1 VEILSLTLKNFK
13 THSDRHFTFQP
24 GTNAIS
30 GENGAGKTSLLEA
43 IAWVLFDHKGDY
55 KTDDLIRN
63 GTNVAQAT
71 VQFVSSRD
79 QRTYEVQ
86 RNTRSGYTIF
96 DPQLNE
102 KLNLTR
108 IKEEVHPWLRENMG
122 VAPGTDLSE
131 LFATTIGVPQGTYT
145 VDFLLTGERRK
156 AIFDRVLKVEEYQK
170 TNKDLLSLEKF
181 SKAKLEAIEREIAQ
195 YEEALLEWDG
205 LKLKEQTLTSEITTV
220 KTDLTQWKTR
230 LTQLQTEQQKIQQL
244 VNQIHQINQ
253 TILQTTTQIQTQT
266 QTQERLATE
275 LQTAQQS
282 VAICTDRRE
291 TYQAYIQTEAQ
302 LKQLEQQRQ
311 TQQKLMQ
318 QRQNLAQQ
326 LSDRAS
332 KLATLEHQIDRFK
345 TQEKELQQIQPKLLE
360 QTRLEA
366 KQQQTSQLLQQHQ
379 AEQQNLLREEKRLSQ
394 LKLRQTQAHKEIT
407 QLETLGKTLG
417 EIPELEALRSRYQQQ
432 LSRIAAATQFETELQ
447 AVLEQAEAGQLTEAI
462 ALLKTLPNQAHLNQL
477 HQFITSGETARQEV
491 IDRLEGI
498 MADLGEQVERDQIQR
513 QIDEAG
519 RRLQTLRQQQ
529 SQYLTL
535 EGKRSDAAAIAHEIT
550 EVTSHVT
557 QVQAQQ
563 NQEPAWRSAL
573 ATIQAEI
580 QALEDPKGRSRLL
593 ERDLRQRE
601 TIEQQLGQLRIQG
614 TKLEQE
620 TARIDR
626 ELTGFTNLTAELAAI
641 MTWRETHQSAHALYL
656 EHQQSANSY
665 KPKLQ
670 AWEEATKRL
679 ENAQETLEALQQ
691 QVAQLL
697 VGYDE
702 VQVQQMQAAYQEAQE
717 QSITLRA
724 RLPEKQ
730 KRLVDLQEQV
740 AKLSQIQEKSTLAQD
755 HLKERQRI
763 DRFIKFSRKAY
774 KEAGPKITE
783 RYLQNISREADRL
796 FRELLN
802 RPNVALEWTRDYEIL
817 VREGAHTRRLVNLSG
832 GEQMCAAL
840 AVRLALLK
848 VLADVDVA
856 FFDEPTTNMDR
867 QRRLQLAEA
876 IGNIKTFRQLF
887 VISHD
892 DTFEQVTEN
901 VILVEREV

>member
-1 VEILSLTLKNFK
+1 VEILSVTLKNFK

-30 GENGAGKTSLLEA
+30 GENGAGKTSILEA

-63 GTNVAQAT
+63 GTNVAQVT

-102 KLNLTR
+102 KMNLTR

-122 VAPGTDLSE
+122 VAAGTDLSE
-131 LFATTIGVPQGTYT
+131 LFSSTIGVPQGTYT

-181 SKAKLEAIEREIAQ
+181 SKGKVETIEREIAQ

-205 LKLKEQTLTSEITTV
+205 LALKEQTLTTEITTV
-220 KTDLTQWKTR
+220 KTDLLHWETR
-230 LTQLQTEQQKIQQL
+230 LTQLQTEQQQIQQL
-244 VNQIHQINQ
+244 VNQIQQLNQ
-253 TILQTTTQIQTQT
+253 KILQSSTQIQAQT
-266 QTQERLATE
+266 QALEKLEADVI
-275 LQTAQQS
+275 TAKQS
-282 VAICTDRRE
+282 VTICTDRRE
-291 TYQAYIQTEAQ
+291 IYQAYVQTEEQ

-318 QRQNLAQQ
+318 QRQTLTQQ

-332 KLATLEHQIDRFK
+332 KLATLDHQIDRFK
-345 TQEKELQQIQPKLLE
+345 ASELELLQLQPKLLE

-366 KQQQTSQLLQQHQ
+366 KQQQISQQIQQHQ
-379 AEQQNLLREEKRLSQ
+379 AQQQNLIREEKRLAQ
-394 LKLRQTQAHKEIT
+394 LKLRQTQAQKEIT
-407 QLETLGKTLG
+407 QLETLEKAIR
-417 EIPELEALRSRYQQQ
+417 EIPDLEAARSRYQQQ

-447 AVLEQAEAGQLTEAI
+447 EVLDQAEAGQLTEAI
-462 ALLKTLPNQAHLNQL
+462 ALLKTLPNQASLKPL
-477 HQFITSGETARQEV
+477 HRAITSGETARQEV
-491 IDRLEGI
+491 IERLEGI
-498 MADLGEQVERDQIQR
+498 MADLGEQVEGDRIQQ
-513 QIDEAG
+513 QIDETS
-519 RRLQTLRQQQ
+519 RRLQALRQQQ

-535 EGKRSDAAAIAHEIT
+535 EGKRTDASAIATEIT
-550 EVTSHVT
+550 EVTLHVN
-557 QVQAQQ
+557 QVQAEQ
-563 NQEPAWRSAL
+563 NREPELRSAL
-573 ATIQAEI
+573 ATVQTSL

-601 TIEQQLGQLRIQG
+601 TIEQQQGQLRLQG
-614 TKLEQE
+614 AKLEQE
-620 TARIDR
+620 SDRVDR
-626 ELTGFTNLTAELAAI
+626 ELLTFTDLAADLAKT
-641 MTWRETHQSAHALYL
+641 MTWRETHQSEYSLYL

-670 AWEEATKRL
+670 QFQEATTRL
-679 ENAQETLEALQQ
+679 ENAQETLEALEK

-702 VQVQQMQAAYQEAQE
+702 TRVREMQAAFTEAQE

-724 RLPEKQ
+724 QLPEKQ
-730 KRLVDLQEQV
+730 KRLIDVQEQV
-740 AKLSQIQEKSTLAQD
+740 AKLTQVREKSAIAQN
-755 HLKERQRI
+755 HLKQRQRI

-796 FRELLN
+796 FRELMN

-817 VREGAHTRRLVNLSG
+817 VREEAHTRRLVNLSG

-848 VLADVDVA
+848 VLADVDIA

-867 QRRLQLAEA
+867 QRRIQLAEA
-876 IGNIKTFRQLF
+876 IANIKTFRQLF

-892 DTFEQVTEN
+892 DTFEQVTEH

>member
-1 VEILSLTLKNFK
+1 VEILSVTLKNFK
-13 THSDRHFTFQP
+13 THSDRYFAFQP

-30 GENGAGKTSLLEA
+30 GENGAGKTSILEA

-63 GTNVAQAT
+63 GTNVAQVT

-86 RNTRSGYTIF
+86 RSTRSGYTIF

-102 KLNLTR
+102 KMNLTR

-122 VAPGTDLSE
+122 VAAGTDLSE
-131 LFATTIGVPQGTYT
+131 LFSSTIGVPQGTYT

-181 SKAKLEAIEREIAQ
+181 SKAKVETIEREIAQ

-205 LKLKEQTLTSEITTV
+205 LALKEQTLTTEITTV
-220 KTDLTQWKTR
+220 KTDLLHWETR
-230 LTQLQTEQQKIQQL
+230 LTQLQTEQQQIQQL
-244 VNQIHQINQ
+244 VNQIQQLNQ
-253 TILQTTTQIQTQT
+253 KILQSTTQIQAQT
-266 QTQERLATE
+266 QALEKLEADVI
-275 LQTAQQS
+275 TAKQS
-282 VAICTDRRE
+282 VTICTDRRE
-291 TYQAYIQTEAQ
+291 TYQAYIETEEQ

-318 QRQNLAQQ
+318 QRQDLTQQ
-326 LSDRAS
+326 LSNRAS
-332 KLATLEHQIDRFK
+332 KLATLDHQIDRFK
-345 TQEKELQQIQPKLLE
+345 ASELELLQLQPKLLE

-366 KQQQTSQLLQQHQ
+366 KQQHISQQIQQHQ
-379 AEQQNLLREEKRLSQ
+379 AQQQNLLREEKRLAQ
-394 LKLRQTQAHKEIT
+394 LKLRQTQAQNEIA
-407 QLETLGKTLG
+407 QLETLERTLR
-417 EIPELEALRSRYQQQ
+417 EIPDLEAARSRYQQQ

-447 AVLEQAEAGQLTEAI
+447 EVLDQAEAGQLTEAI
-462 ALLKTLPNQAHLNQL
+462 ALLKTLPNQANLKPL
-477 HQFITSGETARQEV
+477 HQAITSGETARQEV
-491 IDRLEGI
+491 VERLEGI
-498 MADLGEQVERDQIQR
+498 MADLGEQVERDRIQQ
-513 QIDEAG
+513 QIDETS
-519 RRLQTLRQQQ
+519 RRLQALRQQQ

-535 EGKRSDAAAIAHEIT
+535 EGKRTDAHAIATEIT
-550 EVTSHVT
+550 EVTLHVT
-557 QVQAQQ
+557 QVQAEQ
-563 NQEPAWRSAL
+563 NREPEWRSTL
-573 ATIQAEI
+573 ATVQTEL

-601 TIEQQLGQLRIQG
+601 SIEQQRGQLHIQG
-614 TKLEQE
+614 AKLEQE
-620 TARIDR
+620 SDLVDR
-626 ELTGFTNLTAELAAI
+626 ELLTFTHLAADLAKT
-641 MTWRETHQSAHALYL
+641 MTWRETHQSEYALYL

-670 AWEEATKRL
+670 QFQEATTRL
-679 ENAQETLEALQQ
+679 ENAQETLEALEQ

-702 VQVQQMQAAYQEAQE
+702 TKVREMQAAFSEAQE

-724 RLPEKQ
+724 QLPEKQ
-730 KRLVDLQEQV
+730 KRLIDVQEQV
-740 AKLSQIQEKSTLAQD
+740 AKLTQVREKSAIAQT
-755 HLKERQRI
+755 HLKQRQRI

-796 FRELLN
+796 FRELMN

-817 VREGAHTRRLVNLSG
+817 VREEAHTRRLVNLSG

-848 VLADVDVA
+848 VLADVDIA

-867 QRRLQLAEA
+867 TRRIQLAAA
-876 IGNIKTFRQLF
+876 IANIKTFRQLF

-892 DTFEQVTEN
+892 DTFEQVTEH
-901 VILVEREV
+901 VILVEREL

>member
-1 VEILSLTLKNFK
+1 VEILSVTLKNFK
-13 THSDRHFTFQP
+13 THSDRYFAFQP

-30 GENGAGKTSLLEA
+30 GENGAGKTSILEA

-63 GTNVAQAT
+63 GTNVAQVT

-102 KLNLTR
+102 KMNLTR

-122 VAPGTDLSE
+122 VAAGTDLSE
-131 LFATTIGVPQGTYT
+131 LFSSTIGVPQGTYT

-181 SKAKLEAIEREIAQ
+181 SKGKVETIEREIAQ

-205 LKLKEQTLTSEITTV
+205 LVLKEQTLTTEITTV
-220 KTDLTQWKTR
+220 KTDLLHWETR
-230 LTQLQTEQQKIQQL
+230 LTQLQTEQQQIQQL
-244 VNQIHQINQ
+244 VNQIQQLNQ
-253 TILQTTTQIQTQT
+253 RILQSTTQIQAQT
-266 QTQERLATE
+266 QALEKLE
-275 LQTAQQS
+275 VDVITAKQS
-282 VAICTDRRE
+282 VTICTDRRE
-291 TYQAYIQTEAQ
+291 IYQAYVQTEEQ
-302 LKQLEQQRQ
+302 LKQLEKQRQ

-318 QRQNLAQQ
+318 QRQTLTQQ

-332 KLATLEHQIDRFK
+332 KLATLDHQIDRFK
-345 TQEKELQQIQPKLLE
+345 ASEQELLQLKPKLLE

-366 KQQQTSQLLQQHQ
+366 KQQQISQQIQQYQ
-379 AEQQNLLREEKRLSQ
+379 AQQQNLLREEKRLGQ
-394 LKLRQTQAHKEIT
+394 LKLRQTQAEKEIA
-407 QLETLGKTLG
+407 QLETLEITLRD
-417 EIPELEALRSRYQQQ
+417 IPDLEAARSRYQQQ

-447 AVLEQAEAGQLTEAI
+447 EVLDQAEAGQLTEAI
-462 ALLKTLPNQAHLNQL
+462 ALLKTLPNQASLKPL
-477 HQFITSGETARQEV
+477 HQAIASGETARQEV
-491 IDRLEGI
+491 IERLEGI
-498 MADLGEQVERDQIQR
+498 MADLGEQVERDRIQQ
-513 QIDEAG
+513 QIDETS
-519 RRLQTLRQQQ
+519 RRLQSLRQQQ

-535 EGKRSDAAAIAHEIT
+535 EGKRTDASAIATEIT
-550 EVTSHVT
+550 EVTLHVT
-557 QVQAQQ
+557 QVQAEQ
-563 NQEPAWRSAL
+563 NREPELRSTL
-573 ATIQAEI
+573 ATVQAEL
-580 QALEDPKGRSRLL
+580 QTLEDPKGRSRLL

-601 TIEQQLGQLRIQG
+601 SIEQQQGQLRIQG
-614 TKLEQE
+614 AKLEQE
-620 TARIDR
+620 SDR
-626 ELTGFTNLTAELAAI
+626 VDLALTTFTNLAADLART
-641 MTWRETHQSAHALYL
+641 MDWRETHQPEYALYL

-670 AWEEATKRL
+670 QFQEATTRL
-679 ENAQETLEALQQ
+679 ENAQETLEALEQ

-697 VGYDE
+697 IGYDE
-702 VQVQQMQAAYQEAQE
+702 TRVREMQAAFSEAQE

-724 RLPEKQ
+724 QLPEKQ
-730 KRLVDLQEQV
+730 KRLIDVQEQV
-740 AKLSQIQEKSTLAQD
+740 AKLTQVREKSAIAQN
-755 HLKERQRI
+755 HLKQRQRI

-796 FRELLN
+796 FRELMN

-817 VREGAHTRRLVNLSG
+817 VREEAHTRRLVNLSG

-848 VLADVDVA
+848 VLADVDIA

-867 QRRLQLAEA
+867 TRRIQLAEA
-876 IGNIKTFRQLF
+876 IANIKTFRQLF

-892 DTFEQVTEN
+892 DTFEQVTEH

>member
-1 VEILSLTLKNFK
+1 VEILSVTLKNFK
-13 THSDRHFTFQP
+13 THSDRYFAFQP

-30 GENGAGKTSLLEA
+30 GENGAGKTSILEA

-63 GTNVAQAT
+63 GTNVAQVT

-102 KLNLTR
+102 KMNLTR

-122 VAPGTDLSE
+122 VAAGTDLSE
-131 LFATTIGVPQGTYT
+131 LFSSTIGVPQGTYT

-181 SKAKLEAIEREIAQ
+181 SKGKVETIEREIAQ

-205 LKLKEQTLTSEITTV
+205 LALKEQTLTTEITTV
-220 KTDLTQWKTR
+220 KTDLLHWETR
-230 LTQLQTEQQKIQQL
+230 LTQLQTEQQQIQQL
-244 VNQIHQINQ
+244 VNQIQQLNQ
-253 TILQTTTQIQTQT
+253 KILQSSTQIQAQT
-266 QTQERLATE
+266 QALEKLE
-275 LQTAQQS
+275 VDVITAKQS
-282 VAICTDRRE
+282 VTICTDRRE
-291 TYQAYIQTEAQ
+291 IYQAYVQTEEQ

-318 QRQNLAQQ
+318 QRQTLTQQ

-332 KLATLEHQIDRFK
+332 KLATLDHQIDRFK
-345 TQEKELQQIQPKLLE
+345 ASEQELLQLQPKLLE

-366 KQQQTSQLLQQHQ
+366 KQQQISQQIQQHQ
-379 AEQQNLLREEKRLSQ
+379 AQQQTLLREEKRLAQ
-394 LKLRQTQAHKEIT
+394 LKLRQTQAQKEIA
-407 QLETLGKTLG
+407 QLETLEKALR
-417 EIPELEALRSRYQQQ
+417 EIPELETARSRYQQQ

-447 AVLEQAEAGQLTEAI
+447 EVLDHAEAGQLTEAI
-462 ALLKTLPNQAHLNQL
+462 ALLKTLPNQANLKPL
-477 HQFITSGETARQEV
+477 HQAIASGETARQAV

-498 MADLGEQVERDQIQR
+498 MADLGEQVERDRIQQ
-513 QIDEAG
+513 QIDETS
-519 RRLQTLRQQQ
+519 RRLQALRQQQ

-535 EGKRSDAAAIAHEIT
+535 EGKRTDATAIATEIT
-550 EVTSHVT
+550 EVTLHVT
-557 QVQAQQ
+557 QVQAEQ
-563 NQEPAWRSAL
+563 NEPELRSTL
-573 ATIQAEI
+573 ATVQTQL

-601 TIEQQLGQLRIQG
+601 SIEQQQGQLRIQG
-614 TKLEQE
+614 AKLEQE
-620 TARIDR
+620 SDRVDR
-626 ELTGFTNLTAELAAI
+626 ELLTFTDLAANLART
-641 MTWRETHQSAHALYL
+641 MDWRETHQSEYSLYL

-670 AWEEATKRL
+670 QFQEATTCL
-679 ENAQETLEALQQ
+679 ENAQETLEALEK

-702 VQVQQMQAAYQEAQE
+702 TRVREMQAAFTEAQE

-724 RLPEKQ
+724 QLPEKQ
-730 KRLVDLQEQV
+730 KRLIDVQEQV
-740 AKLSQIQEKSTLAQD
+740 AKLTQVREKSAVAQN
-755 HLKERQRI
+755 HLKQRQRI

-796 FRELLN
+796 FRELMN

-848 VLADVDVA
+848 VLADVDIA

-867 QRRLQLAEA
+867 QRRIQLAEA
-876 IGNIKTFRQLF
+876 IANIKTFRQLF

-892 DTFEQVTEN
+892 DTFEQVTEH

>member
-1 VEILSLTLKNFK
+1 VEILSVTLKNFK
-13 THSDRHFTFQP
+13 THSDRHFAFQP

-30 GENGAGKTSLLEA
+30 GENGAGKTSILEA

-63 GTNVAQAT
+63 GTNVAQVM

-102 KLNLTR
+102 KMNLTR

-131 LFATTIGVPQGTYT
+131 LFSSTIGVPQGTYT

-170 TNKDLLSLEKF
+170 TNKDLLGLEKF
-181 SKAKLEAIEREIAQ
+181 SKAKVEAIEREIAQ

-205 LKLKEQTLTSEITTV
+205 LALKEQTLTTEITTV
-220 KTDLTQWKTR
+220 KTDLLHWETR
-230 LTQLQTEQQKIQQL
+230 LTQLQTEQQQIQQL
-244 VNQIHQINQ
+244 VNQIQQLNQ
-253 TILQTTTQIQTQT
+253 RILQSSTQIQAQT
-266 QTQERLATE
+266 QALEKLEADVI
-275 LQTAQQS
+275 TAKQS
-282 VAICTDRRE
+282 VTICTDRRE
-291 TYQAYIQTEAQ
+291 TYQTYIQTEEQ

-311 TQQKLMQ
+311 AQQKLMQ
-318 QRQNLAQQ
+318 QRQTLTQQ

-332 KLATLEHQIDRFK
+332 KLATLDHQIDRFK
-345 TQEKELQQIQPKLLE
+345 ASEQELLQLQPKLLE

-366 KQQQTSQLLQQHQ
+366 KQQQISQQIQQHQ
-379 AEQQNLLREEKRLSQ
+379 AQQQNLIREEKRLAQ
-394 LKLRQTQAHKEIT
+394 LKLRQTQAQKEIA
-407 QLETLGKTLG
+407 QLETLEKALR
-417 EIPELEALRSRYQQQ
+417 EIPELEAARSRYQQQ

-447 AVLEQAEAGQLTEAI
+447 EVLDQAEAGQLTEAI
-462 ALLKTLPNQAHLNQL
+462 ALLKTLPNQASLKPL
-477 HQFITSGETARQEV
+477 HQAITSGETARQEV
-491 IDRLEGI
+491 VERLEGI
-498 MADLGEQVERDQIQR
+498 MADLGEQVERDRIQQ
-513 QIDEAG
+513 QIDETG
-519 RRLQTLRQQQ
+519 RRLQLLRQQQ

-535 EGKRSDAAAIAHEIT
+535 GGKRTDADAIATEIT
-550 EVTSHVT
+550 EVTIHVT
-557 QVQAQQ
+557 QVQSEQ
-563 NQEPAWRSAL
+563 NREPEWRSTL
-573 ATIQAEI
+573 ATVQAEI
-580 QALEDPKGRSRLL
+580 QTLEDPKGRSRLL
-593 ERDLRQRE
+593 ERDLRQQE
-601 TIEQQLGQLRIQG
+601 TVEQQRGQLRIQG
-614 TKLEQE
+614 AKLEQE
-620 TARIDR
+620 SDRIDLA
-626 ELTGFTNLTAELAAI
+626 LTTFTDLAADLART
-641 MTWRETHQSAHALYL
+641 MTWRETHQSEYSLYL

-670 AWEEATKRL
+670 QFQEATTRL
-679 ENAQETLEALQQ
+679 ENAQETLEALEK

-702 VQVQQMQAAYQEAQE
+702 TRVKEMQSAFSEAQE

-724 RLPEKQ
+724 QLPEKQ
-730 KRLVDLQEQV
+730 KRLIDVQEQV
-740 AKLSQIQEKSTLAQD
+740 AKLSQVREKSAIAQN
-755 HLKERQRI
+755 HLKQRQRI

-796 FRELLN
+796 FRELMN

-817 VREGAHTRRLVNLSG
+817 VREEAHTRRLVNLSG

-848 VLADVDVA
+848 VLADVDIA

-867 QRRLQLAEA
+867 QRRIQLAEA
-876 IGNIKTFRQLF
+876 IANIKTFRQLF

-892 DTFEQVTEN
+892 DTFEQVTEH

>member
-1 VEILSLTLKNFK
+1 VEILSVTLKNFK
-13 THSDRHFTFQP
+13 THSDRYFAFQP

-30 GENGAGKTSLLEA
+30 GENGAGKTSILEA

-63 GTNVAQAT
+63 GTNVAQVT

-102 KLNLTR
+102 KMNLTR

-122 VAPGTDLSE
+122 VAAGTDLSE
-131 LFATTIGVPQGTYT
+131 LFSSTIGVPQGTYT

-181 SKAKLEAIEREIAQ
+181 SKGKVETIEREIAQ

-205 LKLKEQTLTSEITTV
+205 LALKEQTLTTEITTV
-220 KTDLTQWKTR
+220 KTDLLHWETR
-230 LTQLQTEQQKIQQL
+230 LTQLQTEQQQIQQL
-244 VNQIHQINQ
+244 VNQIQQLNQ
-253 TILQTTTQIQTQT
+253 KILQSSTQIQAQT
-266 QTQERLATE
+266 QALEKLE
-275 LQTAQQS
+275 VDVITAKKS
-282 VAICTDRRE
+282 VTICTDRRE
-291 TYQAYIQTEAQ
+291 IYQAYVQTEEQ

-311 TQQKLMQ
+311 AQQKLMQ
-318 QRQNLAQQ
+318 QRQDLTQQ
-326 LSDRAS
+326 LSNRAS
-332 KLATLEHQIDRFK
+332 KLATLDHQIDRFK
-345 TQEKELQQIQPKLLE
+345 ASEQELLQLQPKLLE

-366 KQQQTSQLLQQHQ
+366 KQQQISQQIQQHQ
-379 AEQQNLLREEKRLSQ
+379 AQQQNLLREEKRLGQ
-394 LKLRQTQAHKEIT
+394 LKLRQTQAQKEIA
-407 QLETLGKTLG
+407 QLETLEITLR
-417 EIPELEALRSRYQQQ
+417 EIPDLETARSRYQQQ

-447 AVLEQAEAGQLTEAI
+447 EVLAQAEAGQLTEAI
-462 ALLKTLPNQAHLNQL
+462 ALLKTLPNQASLKPL
-477 HQFITSGETARQEV
+477 HQAIASGETARHAV
-491 IDRLEGI
+491 IERLEGI
-498 MADLGEQVERDQIQR
+498 MADLGEQVERDRIQQ
-513 QIDEAG
+513 QIDETS
-519 RRLQTLRQQQ
+519 RRLQALRQQQ

-535 EGKRSDAAAIAHEIT
+535 GGKRTDANAIATEIT
-550 EVTSHVT
+550 EVTRHVT
-557 QVQAQQ
+557 QVQADQ
-563 NQEPAWRSAL
+563 NHEPELRSTL
-573 ATIQAEI
+573 ATVQAEL

-601 TIEQQLGQLRIQG
+601 SIEQQQGQLRIQG
-614 TKLEQE
+614 AKLEQE
-620 TARIDR
+620 SDR
-626 ELTGFTNLTAELAAI
+626 VDLALTTFTNLAANLART
-641 MTWRETHQSAHALYL
+641 MDWRETHQPEYALYL

-670 AWEEATKRL
+670 QFQEATTRL
-679 ENAQETLEALQQ
+679 ENAQETLEGLEK

-702 VQVQQMQAAYQEAQE
+702 TRVREMQSAFSEAQE

-724 RLPEKQ
+724 QLPEKQ
-730 KRLVDLQEQV
+730 KRLIDVQEQV
-740 AKLSQIQEKSTLAQD
+740 TKLSQVREKSAIAQN
-755 HLKERQRI
+755 HLKQRQRI

-796 FRELLN
+796 FRELMN

-817 VREGAHTRRLVNLSG
+817 VREEAHTRRLVNLSG

-848 VLADVDVA
+848 VLADVDIA

-867 QRRLQLAEA
+867 QRRIQLAEA
-876 IGNIKTFRQLF
+876 IANIKTFRQLF

-892 DTFEQVTEN
+892 DTFEQVTEH
-901 VILVEREV
+901 VILVEREI

>member
-1 VEILSLTLKNFK
+1 MEILSVTLKNFK
-13 THSDRHFTFQP
+13 THSDRYFSFQP

-30 GENGAGKTSLLEA
+30 GENGAGKTSILEA
-43 IAWVLFDHKGDY
+43 IAWVLFDYKGDY

-63 GTNVAQAT
+63 GTNVAQ
-71 VQFVSSRD
+71 VIVRFVSSRD

-86 RNTRSGYTIF
+86 RSTRSGYAIF

-108 IKEEVHPWLRENMG
+108 IKEEVHPWLRENLG
-122 VAPGTDLSE
+122 VAAGTDLAE
-131 LFATTIGVPQGTYT
+131 LFSSTIGVPQGTYT

-181 SKAKLEAIEREIAQ
+181 SKAKVEAIEREIGQ
-195 YEEALLEWDG
+195 YEEALLEWED
-205 LKLKEQTLTSEITTV
+205 LTQREKTLTQEITTTE
-220 KTDLTQWKTR
+220 TDLRQWEQR
-230 LTQLQTEQQKIQQL
+230 LAELQAQQQQLQQL
-244 VNQIHQINQ
+244 VNQIQQLNQ
-253 TILQTTTQIQTQT
+253 TILTSTTQIQAQT
-266 QTQERLATE
+266 QALEKLEAEVAT
-275 LQTAQQS
+275 AKQS

-291 TYQAYIQTEAQ
+291 IYQAYLQTEEQ

-311 TQQKLMQ
+311 MQQQLMQ
-318 QRQNLAQQ
+318 QRQTVTQQ

-345 TQEKELQQIQPKLLE
+345 QSEQELQSLQPKLLE

-366 KQQQTSQLLQQHQ
+366 KQQQLSQKIQQHQ
-379 AEQQNLLREEKRLSQ
+379 AQQQNLLREEKRLAQ
-394 LKLRQTQAHKEIT
+394 LKLRQTQAQKEID
-407 QLETLGKTLG
+407 QLETLETTLR
-417 EIPELEALRSRYQQQ
+417 EIPELEAARSRYQQQ

-447 AVLEQAEAGQLTEAI
+447 EILDQAEAGELTKAI
-462 ALLKTLPNQAHLNQL
+462 ALLKTLPNQASLQPL
-477 HQFITSGETARQEV
+477 HQAITSGEAARQAVVES
-491 IDRLEGI
+491 LEAI
-498 MADLGEQVERDQIQR
+498 MVDLGEQVERDRIQR

-519 RRLQTLRQQQ
+519 RQLQTLRQQQ
-529 SQYLTL
+529 SQYLTI
-535 EGKRSDAAAIAHEIT
+535 EGKRDDAKAIAT
-550 EVTSHVT
+550 EVEEVTRHIT
-557 QVQAQQ
+557 QVQQEQ
-563 NQEPAWRSAL
+563 SQEPELRSAL
-573 ATIQAEI
+573 AVIQSEI
-580 QALEDPKGRSRLL
+580 QGLDDPKGRSRLL
-593 ERDLRQRE
+593 DRDLRQRE
-601 TIEQQLGQLRIQG
+601 TTEQQLGQLRLQG

-620 TARIDR
+620 SQRIDR
-626 ELTGFTNLTAELAAI
+626 DLTEFSNLADELAAT
-641 MTWRETHQSAHALYL
+641 MTWRETHQAEYRLYL

-665 KPKLQ
+665 KPKFQQFQ
-670 AWEEATKRL
+670 AATSSL
-679 ENAQETLEALQQ
+679 ENAQETLEALER

-702 VQVQQMQAAYQEAQE
+702 NRIREMQAAFSEAQE

-724 RLPEKQ
+724 QLPEKQ
-730 KRLVDLQEQV
+730 KRLVDLQAQI
-740 AKLSQIQEKSTLAQD
+740 AKLTQIQEKCTAAQNN
-755 HLKERQRI
+755 LKQCQRI

-796 FRELLN
+796 FRELMN

-817 VREGAHTRRLVNLSG
+817 VREEAHTRRLVNLSG

-840 AVRLALLK
+840 SVRLALLK
-848 VLADVDVA
+848 VLADVDIA

-867 QRRLQLAEA
+867 QRRVQLAAA
-876 IGNIKTFRQLF
+876 IANIKTFRQLF